1 MESTLP
7 SLLFLNDKFSEKQI
21 KNGITI
27 PDSPSN
33 PRKNYQSPL
42 SEEPTTNLPSRS
54 TWKDGSV
61 VEGFLPKGVIQFVNF
76 E

>member
-7 SLLFLNDKFSEKQI
+7 SLLFLKYEFSEKQI

-33 PRKNYQSPL
+33 PRENDQSPL
-42 SEEPTTNLPSRS
+42 FQEPTTNLPSRS
-54 TWKDGSV
+54 T
-61 VEGFLPKGVIQFVNF
+61 
-76 E
+76 